1 MDETIQ
7 ERSEDIDETMIEMSI
22 DEHSIS
28 KPQKLPIPILTTKS
42 NAVVVQDK
50 EEQIEILRSQLHLN
64 KELIERNSSKLC
76 PSQI

>member
-7 ERSEDIDETMIEMSI
+7 ERSEDIDESMIEMSI

-28 KPQKLPIPILTTKS
+28 KPHKLPIPILATKS

-50 EEQIEILRSQLHLN
+50 EEQLELLRNQLHLN
-64 KELIERNSSKLC
+64 KELVERN
-76 PSQI
+76 

>member
-50 EEQIEILRSQLHLN
+50 EEQIEILRNQLHLN

>member
-7 ERSEDIDETMIEMSI
+7 DRSEDIDETMIEMSI

-50 EEQIEILRSQLHLN
+50 EEQIEILRNQLHLN

>member
-22 DEHSIS
+22 DEHPIS
-28 KPQKLPIPILTTKS
+28 KPQKLPVPILTTKS
-42 NAVVVQDK
+42 NAVVAQDK
-50 EEQIEILRSQLHLN
+50 EEQLELLRNQLHLN